1 MEEKMDE
8 KKQVINKKNPL
19 GAAVLSTLFPG
30 VGFFYIGNFVKG
42 IAYILVFVSLIVLA
56 TKARGHE
63 IPVFVLMCVGFYIFQ
78 IFDSFD
84 EAKKSGYV
92 TKKEKEAEAQRISL
106 FVAIVMVALG
116 IILQLANLDI
126 IRFRDITRLWPI
138 VLIALGIKY
147 IYSYSRDKEVNKGE
161 ENE

>member
-1 MEEKMDE
+1 MDE
-8 KKQVINKKNPL
+8 KKQIINKKSPL

-42 IAYILVFVSLIVLA
+42 IAYIMVFVSLIVLA
-56 TKARGHE
+56 TKSSGHE
-63 IPVFVLMCVGFYIFQ
+63 IPVFVLMCVGFYIYQ

-84 EAKKSGYV
+84 EAKKADYV
-92 TKKEKEAEAQRISL
+92 TAKKKKTDEQNISL
-106 FVAIVMVALG
+106 FIAVVMLALG
-116 IILQLANLDI
+116 IIFQLANLDI

-138 VLIALGIKY
+138 VLIVLGIKF
-147 IYSYSRDKEVNKGE
+147 IYSYSRNKEVNEGE

>member
-1 MEEKMDE
+1 MDE

-42 IAYILVFVSLIVLA
+42 IAYIMVFVSLIVLA
-56 TKARGHE
+56 TKSRGHE
-63 IPVFVLMCVGFYIFQ
+63 IPVFVLMCVGFYIYQ

-84 EAKKSGYV
+84 EAKKADYV
-92 TKKEKEAEAQRISL
+92 TAKKKMADEQNISL
-106 FVAIVMVALG
+106 FIAVVMLALG
-116 IILQLANLDI
+116 IIFQLANLDI

-138 VLIALGIKY
+138 VLIVLGINF
-147 IYSYSRDKEVNKGE
+147 IYSYSRDKEVNEGE

>member
-56 TKARGHE
+56 TKSRGHE

>member
-1 MEEKMDE
+1 MDE
-8 KKQVINKKNPL
+8 KKQIINKKNPL

-30 VGFFYIGNFVKG
+30 VGFFYIGNFIKG

-56 TKARGHE
+56 TKAREHE

-84 EAKKSGYV
+84 EAKKADYV
-92 TKKEKEAEAQRISL
+92 TPKKKKADEQKISL
-106 FVAIVMVALG
+106 FIAVVMLVLG
-116 IILQLANLDI
+116 IIFQLANLDI
-126 IRFRDITRLWPI
+126 IRFEDITRLWPI
-138 VLIALGIKY
+138 VLIALGIKS
-147 IYSYSRDKEVNKGE
+147 IYSYTRNKEVNEGE

>member
-1 MEEKMDE
+1 MDE
-8 KKQVINKKNPL
+8 KKQIITKKNPL

-63 IPVFVLMCVGFYIFQ
+63 VPVFVLMSVGFYIFQ

-84 EAKKSGYV
+84 EAKKADYM
-92 TKKEKEAEAQRISL
+92 TANKKKADEQKISL
-106 FVAIVMVALG
+106 FIAVVMLVLG
-116 IILQLANLDI
+116 IIFQLANLDI

-138 VLIALGIKY
+138 VLIALGIKS
-147 IYSYSRDKEVNKGE
+147 IYSYSRNKEVNEGE
-161 ENE
+161 KNE